1 MLLALLGL
9 ALDIGLLFQAPLF
22 ALARLLRE
30 FLLLLLDFLLRS
42 FNYKQKLYEYW
53 WQPRSP
59 A

>member
-42 FNYKQKLYEYW
+42 FNYKKNCMNT
-53 WQPRSP
+53 